1 MRIGIFG
8 RDRSATEDP
17 FARYIGAARRAAEDG
32 FATFWLPQSFG
43 TDALTVLAIIGREV
57 PGIELGTAVVPIY
70 SRHPLTLASQALTA
84 QAASVPTG
92 SGSSGSG
99 GRVVLGIGLSHQ
111 VLVENTFGGSFDKPV
126 RMLREY
132 LSVLRPLL
140 HGETVEFRGEV
151 LTVASQVSVA
161 AAPPCPVLVA
171 ALGPQTLRVAG
182 RLADGT
188 ITWVTGPD
196 TIERHTVPT
205 IRDAAEQAGREAPR
219 IVVGLPV
226 CVTAD
231 ERGARER
238 ANQLF
243 SVYGTL
249 PSYRAMLDREGAQGP
264 GDVAVVGTADEVRSQ
279 LERLAEIGAT
289 DFIASEF
296 GANPAEQAETRSVL
310 RSLV

>member
-8 RDRSATEDP
+8 RDRSTTEDP

-57 PGIELGTAVVPIY
+57 PDIELGTAVVPIY

-84 QAASVPTG
+84 QAASTATG
-92 SGSSGSG
+92 AG
-99 GRVVLGIGLSHQ
+99 GRVALGIGLSHQ

-126 RMLREY
+126 RTLREY

-140 HGETVEFRGEV
+140 HGEAVDFRGEV

-171 ALGPQTLRVAG
+171 ALGSQTLRVAG

-196 TIERHTVPT
+196 TVERHTVPT
-205 IRDAAEQAGREAPR
+205 IREAAEQAGREPPR

-226 CVTAD
+226 CVTTD

-264 GDVAVVGTADEVRSQ
+264 GDVAVVGTADGVLSQ

-296 GANPAEQAETRSVL
+296 GANPDEQAETRSVL

>member
-8 RDRSATEDP
+8 RDRSTTEDP

-57 PGIELGTAVVPIY
+57 PDIELGTAVVPIY
-70 SRHPLTLASQALTA
+70 SRHPLTIASQALTA
-84 QAASVPTG
+84 QAASTPAG
-92 SGSSGSG
+92 AG
-99 GRVVLGIGLSHQ
+99 GRVALGIGLSHQ

-126 RMLREY
+126 RTLREY

-140 HGETVEFRGEV
+140 HGEAVDFRGEV

-171 ALGPQTLRVAG
+171 ALGSQTLRVAG

-196 TIERHTVPT
+196 TVERHTVPT
-205 IRDAAEQAGREAPR
+205 IREAAEQAGREPPR

-226 CVTAD
+226 CVTTD

-264 GDVAVVGTADEVRSQ
+264 GDVAVVGTADGVLSQ

-296 GANPAEQAETRSVL
+296 GANPDEQAETRSVL

>member
-8 RDRSATEDP
+8 RDRSTAEDP
-17 FARYIGAARRAAEDG
+17 FVRYLSAARRAADDG

-70 SRHPLTLASQALTA
+70 SRHPLTLASQTLTA
-84 QAASVPTG
+84 QAAATPAG
-92 SGSSGSG
+92 AP
-99 GRVVLGIGLSHQ
+99 GRIALGIGLSHQ
-111 VLVENTFGGSFDKPV
+111 VLVEGTFGGSFDKPV
-126 RMLREY
+126 RALREY

-140 HGETVEFRGEV
+140 HGEAVDFRGEV

-171 ALGPQTLRVAG
+171 ALGTQTLRVAG

-188 ITWVTGPD
+188 ITWVTGPE

-205 IRDAAEQAGREAPR
+205 IRAAAEEAGREAPR

-226 CVTAD
+226 CVTTD

-238 ANQLF
+238 ANHLF

-249 PSYRAMLDREGAQGP
+249 PSYRAMLDREGADGP
-264 GDVAVVGTADEVRSQ
+264 GDVAVVGTADDVRAQ
-279 LERLAEIGAT
+279 LEQLAAIGAT

-296 GANPAEQAETRSVL
+296 GANPDEQRETRAVL
-310 RSLV
+310 RSLL